1 MERSVDTPQLRLVF
15 DRMLPQSEL
24 SPEKFVRL

>member
-15 DRMLPQSEL
+15 DRKLPQSAFSRENF
-24 SPEKFVRL
+24 ERL